1 MRYSDNFEYTPVVK
15 LDTDNKRRYYK
26 TILYSDIPKDDSDIY
41 VVTVIGD
48 RLDLLAAKY
57 YNRAELWWLIA
68 SCNTHVPKGT
78 VFLEPNTQIRIPRD
92 FSDILVATRK
102 LNQTL

>member
-1 MRYSDNFEYTPVVK
+1 MRYSENFEYRPIVK
-15 LDTDNKRRYYK
+15 LDADNKRRYYK
-26 TILYSDIPKDDSDIY
+26 TILYSDTDKTDSDIY

-68 SCNTHVPKGT
+68 SCNPHIPKGT
-78 VFLEPNTQIRIPRD
+78 VFLQPNTQIRIPRD
-92 FSDILVATRK
+92 FSTIMYRTKIL
-102 LNQTL
+102 NETL